1 MGINHMRRLI
11 LFLSITIFSMV
22 GAQVTTEQ
30 LYNGASSYSMAGSDL
45 ALPAHSWSM
54 FVNPAGLAEYGNTAA
69 IFGTESPYGL
79 SYFSHTS
86 AGVQFTLFGLGT
98 FGLSIEDLATNYEGN
113 SLSKETALA
122 LHHGLTLQADRN
134 STLRFGYSF
143 KAYSVD
149 YGMSAGPSGDGS
161 DGISLGSHQAFGLD
175 AGVLASLRERIRFGA
190 KITNINRPQLGA
202 ANTAV
207 YLPTRMQIGLA
218 YSPYDL
224 VWTTA
229 ALTRSVRH
237 DTQIHAGMN
246 YKILPGFLIRSGV
259 HSNPNRFAT
268 GFSITW
274 KFISINYGLMT
285 HPVLPFSHN
294 LSFEILMP

>member
-1 MGINHMRRLI
+1 MGRLKFL
-11 LFLSITIFSMV
+11 LFITINSIAS
-22 GAQVTTEQ
+22 AQVTTEQ

-54 FVNPAGLAEYGNTAA
+54 FVNPAGLAEGDHTTA
-69 IFGTESPYGL
+69 IFGIESLYGL
-79 SYFSHTS
+79 SYFSHAS
-86 AGVQFTLFGLGT
+86 AGVQFTLFGLGA

-134 STLRFGYSF
+134 STLRFGYSL